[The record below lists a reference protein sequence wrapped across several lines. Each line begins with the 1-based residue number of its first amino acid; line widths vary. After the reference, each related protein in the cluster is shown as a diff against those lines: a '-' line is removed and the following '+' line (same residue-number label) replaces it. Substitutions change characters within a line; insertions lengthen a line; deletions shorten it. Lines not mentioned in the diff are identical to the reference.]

1 MTVQDDPISFS
12 ELYRRYARDVYRF
25 AVYLSADPAT
35 AEDITSETFVRA
47 ITSPAPVRAE
57 TAKSY
62 LFQIARNL
70 FLDITRR
77 SARQG
82 KMPDDVASMA
92 AGAEMSME
100 QKQRLERIMAVV
112 REMPEID
119 RSALLMR
126 AEDEMSYEEI
136 ARALGVPLPSVKVK
150 VHRARLRLA
159 EALASQE
166 KGLCK

>member
-1 MTVQDDPISFS
+1 MIVQDDPINFS
-12 ELYRRYARDVYRF
+12 ELYRRYAREVYRF
-25 AVYLSADPAT
+25 ALYLSADHAA

-47 ITSPAPVRAE
+47 IASPAPVRAQ

-70 FLDITRR
+70 YLDHARR

-82 KMPDDVASMA
+82 KMPEEVVSAA

-100 QKQRLERIMAVV
+100 QKQRLARTLTVL

-126 AEDEMSYEEI
+126 AEDDMSYEEI
-136 ARALGVPLPSVKVK
+136 ARALGLSLPSAKVK
-150 VHRARLRLA
+150 VHRARLKLT
-159 EALASQE
+159 EALAAQE
-166 KGLCK
+166 KNV